1 MFILHIIALKLQL
14 SFNYPNKKSMLK
26 SICYFFLEILNIV
39 TSFYTYFK
47 YTQKSLKKLNLN
59 RFKTNC
65 FNFLKE
71 FLPELHRHF
80 VTHAFHPSMY
90 CSSWFLTLFTTSL
103 PLPLVCRI
111 FDIFL
116 NEVSKNNN
124 KFCCCCCYTIAIKTL
139 SIHLKNNYFNY

>member
-26 SICYFFLEILNIV
+26 SICYFILEILNIV
-39 TSFYTYFK
+39 IYTLKTLKNLSKNLILIGLKLTSLFK
-47 YTQKSLKKLNLN
+47 FL
-59 RFKTNC
+59 
-65 FNFLKE
+65 LKE

-124 KFCCCCCYTIAIKTL
+124 IFFVIL
-139 SIHLKNNYFNY
+139 LLLKHF